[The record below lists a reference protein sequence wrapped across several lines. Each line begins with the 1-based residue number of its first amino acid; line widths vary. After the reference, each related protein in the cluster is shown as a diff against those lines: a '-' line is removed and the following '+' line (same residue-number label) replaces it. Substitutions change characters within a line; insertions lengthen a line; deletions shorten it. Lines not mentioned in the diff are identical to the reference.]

1 MTNKTFTPDK
11 RFIALMASLTGLT
24 AFGIDAVL
32 PIFPEIIDYYQLP
45 HAEHNRIQQMVF
57 VYMLGFSIFQLLFGV
72 LADTVG
78 RKPLMQIGIGV
89 YSLAAIA
96 VIFIDD
102 FDNVLVAR
110 FIQGAGL
117 AAPRVLSTT
126 IVRDVSSGREM
137 SRIMSFITLVFLAV
151 PAIAPMLGQAIV
163 LFAPWQTVF
172 VMLTLFGVVLMGWTH
187 LSMPETLTP
196 ENRRPLS
203 LSQISAAVREFM
215 SHRETLAYLLMI
227 SMMFGGLMMYIGQA
241 EQILQKDVYQLG
253 KFFPFAFAA
262 IVLGMMSA
270 ALTNAK
276 IVMRIGLRTILRTA
290 LVMTVVTDVLFL
302 LLTLAGSG
310 HIPLWMFILI
320 LIVHFYSFG
329 LLMPNL
335 NTLALAPYH
344 HIAGTASALIG
355 MITSVVGLAIAQ
367 VFSQFYNGTLYA
379 IVSGF
384 VVCMVIMIAAY
395 GMIPKA
401 RRKAIAS

>member
-1 MTNKTFTPDK
+1 MKNQMATPDK

-72 LADTVG
+72 LADVVG
-78 RKPLMQIGIGV
+78 RKPLMLVGIGV

-96 VIFIDD
+96 VVFIKD
-102 FDNVLVAR
+102 FDNVLWAR

-117 AAPRVLSTT
+117 AAPRVLSMT

-151 PAIAPMLGQAIV
+151 PAVAPMLGQAMV

-172 VMLTLFGVVLMGWTH
+172 VMLTVLGVVLMIWVQ
-187 LSMPETLTP
+187 LDMPETLTA

-203 LSQISAAVREFM
+203 LSNVATAMREFL
-215 SHRETLAYLLMI
+215 SNRETLVYLVMI

-241 EQILQKDVYQLG
+241 EQILQKDIYQLG
-253 KFFPFAFAA
+253 KLFPFAFAA
-262 IVLGMMSA
+262 VVLGMMGAS
-270 ALTNAK
+270 LTNAK
-276 IVMRIGLRTILRTA
+276 LVMRVGLRAILRTA
-290 LVMTVVTDVLFL
+290 LVIMLLADGILFL
-302 LLTLAGSG
+302 LTLLGDGFVS
-310 HIPLWMFILI
+310 LWVFIGFLM
-320 LIVHFYSFG
+320 VRFFSFG

-355 MITSVVGLAIAQ
+355 MITSIIGLTMAQ
-367 VFSQFYNGTLYA
+367 IFSHFYNGTLYA

-384 VVCMVIMIAAY
+384 VACMLITIAAY
-395 GMIPKA
+395 ALIPKE
-401 RRKAIAS
+401 

>member
-1 MTNKTFTPDK
+1 MKNQMVTPDK

-72 LADTVG
+72 LADVVG
-78 RKPLMQIGIGV
+78 RKPLMLVGIGV

-96 VIFIDD
+96 VVFIKD
-102 FDNVLVAR
+102 FDNVLWAR

-117 AAPRVLSTT
+117 AAPRVLSMT

-151 PAIAPMLGQAIV
+151 PAVAPMLGQAMV

-172 VMLTLFGVVLMGWTH
+172 VMLTVLGVVLMIWVQ
-187 LSMPETLTP
+187 LDMPETLTA

-203 LSQISAAVREFM
+203 LSNVATAMREFL
-215 SHRETLAYLLMI
+215 SNRETLVYLVMI

-241 EQILQKDVYQLG
+241 EQILQKDIYQLG
-253 KFFPFAFAA
+253 KLFPFAFAA
-262 IVLGMMSA
+262 VVLGMMGAS
-270 ALTNAK
+270 LTNAK
-276 IVMRIGLRTILRTA
+276 LVMRVGLRTILRTA
-290 LVMTVVTDVLFL
+290 LVIMLLADGILFL
-302 LLTLAGSG
+302 LTLLGDGFVS
-310 HIPLWMFILI
+310 LWVFIGFLM
-320 LIVHFYSFG
+320 VRFFSFG

-355 MITSVVGLAIAQ
+355 MITSIIGLTMAQ
-367 VFSQFYNGTLYA
+367 IFSHFYNGTLYA

-384 VVCMVIMIAAY
+384 VACMLITIAAY
-395 GMIPKA
+395 ALIPKE
-401 RRKAIAS
+401 

>member
-1 MTNKTFTPDK
+1 MKNQMVTPDK

-72 LADTVG
+72 LADVVG
-78 RKPLMQIGIGV
+78 RRPLMLVGIGV

-96 VIFIDD
+96 VVFIKD
-102 FDNVLVAR
+102 FDNVLWAR

-117 AAPRVLSTT
+117 AAPRVLSMT

-151 PAIAPMLGQAIV
+151 PAVAPMLGQAMV

-172 VMLTLFGVVLMGWTH
+172 VMLTVLGVVLMIWVQ
-187 LSMPETLTP
+187 LDMPETLTA

-203 LSQISAAVREFM
+203 LSNVATAMREFL
-215 SHRETLAYLLMI
+215 SNRETLVYLVMI

-241 EQILQKDVYQLG
+241 EQILQKDIYQLG
-253 KFFPFAFAA
+253 KLFPFAFAA
-262 IVLGMMSA
+262 VVLGMMGAS
-270 ALTNAK
+270 LTNAK
-276 IVMRIGLRTILRTA
+276 LVMRVGLRTILRTA
-290 LVMTVVTDVLFL
+290 LVIMLLADGILFL
-302 LLTLAGSG
+302 LTLLGDGFVS
-310 HIPLWMFILI
+310 LWVFIGFLM
-320 LIVHFYSFG
+320 VRFFSFG

-355 MITSVVGLAIAQ
+355 MITSIIGLTMAQ
-367 VFSQFYNGTLYA
+367 IFSHFYNGTLYA

-384 VVCMVIMIAAY
+384 VACMLIAIAAY
-395 GMIPKA
+395 VLVPKE
-401 RRKAIAS
+401 